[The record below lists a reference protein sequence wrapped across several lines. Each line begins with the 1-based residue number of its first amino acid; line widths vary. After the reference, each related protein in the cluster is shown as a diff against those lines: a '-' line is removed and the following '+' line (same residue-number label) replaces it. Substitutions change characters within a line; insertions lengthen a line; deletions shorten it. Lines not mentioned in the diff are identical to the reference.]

1 MVTKE
6 ELQLVIKCKSPVI
19 SHDVRCVRSCSGA
32 PVKRSWPWNKGT
44 KKVCVCFLFFFPP
57 LVLETFGSLASLWDR
72 EPQKCVRTWR
82 RSGANASLRNNQ
94 APCEDERYAAHVR
107 GLVELAEFQSK
118 ENKQVSWAE
127 NRILWKRTAPARLA
141 FSAFHTAG
149 ADTKWPNDQAKGSST
164 WDLQGS
170 AVCSCCLHQ
179 N

>member
-1 MVTKE
+1 MQVT
-6 ELQLVIKCKSPVI
+6 
-19 SHDVRCVRSCSGA
+19 SHRSRRPLRKILFRGA
-32 PVKRSWPWNKGT
+32 RQTLLTVKQRHQKGLRL
-44 KKVCVCFLFFFPP
+44 FFFFFFFPP